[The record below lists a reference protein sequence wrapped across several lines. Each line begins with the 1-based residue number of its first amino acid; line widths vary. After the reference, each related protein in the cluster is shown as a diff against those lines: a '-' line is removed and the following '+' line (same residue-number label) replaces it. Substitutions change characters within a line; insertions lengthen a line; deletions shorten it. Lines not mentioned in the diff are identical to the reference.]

1 MAKRGARMGVK
12 DLKIFSCFILGMLP
26 GIRKIVLHPNLLI
39 ITLSHDSL
47 ERSLLLLRANQRL
60 KFSLLMDIW
69 VVDRLNEQPRFE
81 LNYLLLS
88 LKLNFRLIIRV
99 TVFEQQ
105 GVSSVLHI
113 FNSAGW
119 LEREVWDM
127 FGILFHNN
135 PDLRR
140 ILTDYGFEGHPLR
153 KDFPLSGFAEVR
165 YDDGDKR
172 VVYEPLEIAQEY
184 RNFYFNS
191 PWNKL

>member
-1 MAKRGARMGVK
+1 MGVK
-12 DLKIFSCFILGMLP
+12 DLKLFSTSLLGYLP
-26 GIRKIVLHPNLLI
+26 GVEKVILHSTFVLINVTHPFLESVVRI
-39 ITLSHDSL
+39 LSG
-47 ERSLLLLRANQRL
+47 NQ
-60 KFSLLMDIW
+60 KFKFCLLMDVW
-69 VVDRLNEQPRFE
+69 ALDRLNLHPRFE

-88 LKLNFRLIIRV
+88 LKVNFRVVVRV
-99 TVFEQQ
+99 SLSERQ
-105 GVSSVLHI
+105 GVSSISL
-113 FNSAGW
+113 FFSSAAW

-153 KDFPLSGFAEVR
+153 KDFPLSGFVEVR